1 MHATRALFKR
11 SVWKGPNIV
20 PLPLP
25 KVMPPPPGTPA
36 IKTNARSA
44 TILPTFVGLHF
55 AVHNGKTYQD
65 VTITEHMVG
74 RKLGE
79 FAQTRK
85 RFQYAYSKN

>member
-1 MHATRALFKR
+1 
-11 SVWKGPNIV
+11 
-20 PLPLP
+20 
-25 KVMPPPPGTPA
+25 MPPPPGTPA

-79 FAQTRK
+79 FAQ
-85 RFQYAYSKN
+85 YAFSALATLSSRNCKG